1 MWVLLLLVDNVI
13 AVLVR
18 VRPLV
23 SICAETRAT
32 LLLSFFSLFFTD
44 MSKIKNRVNHLIDDW
59 ATHASAFART
69 GFWGV
74 HGGAGGI
81 LLARST
87 GRLLLAQ
94 RSHQVLQP
102 GTWGTIGGAIDPGEN
117 PKEAVLREVREELG
131 FHATEADLH
140 LCYVFR
146 DARTL
151 FTYHNYIVL
160 VDEEFQPTMNWE
172 VSEHAWIEFG
182 QWPAPLHFG
191 VEAWLQDTNGVDM
204 LQAIIQQ
211 YREANDQ

>member
-1 MWVLLLLVDNVI
+1 
-13 AVLVR
+13 
-18 VRPLV
+18 
-23 SICAETRAT
+23 
-32 LLLSFFSLFFTD
+32 
-44 MSKIKNRVNHLIDDW
+44 MSKLKDHVEHLIDDW

-81 LLARST
+81 MLARST

-94 RSHQVLQP
+94 RSHKVLQP

-117 PKEAVLREVREELG
+117 PEEAVVREMREELG
-131 FHATEADLH
+131 FHANEADLY

-146 DARTL
+146 DTRTS
-151 FTYHNYIVL
+151 FTYHNYLVL

-182 QWPAPLHFG
+182 QWPSPLHFG
-191 VEAWLQDTNGVDM
+191 MEAWLRDVQGELT
-204 LQAIIQQ
+204 L
-211 YREANDQ
+211 RELVHKRGEPS